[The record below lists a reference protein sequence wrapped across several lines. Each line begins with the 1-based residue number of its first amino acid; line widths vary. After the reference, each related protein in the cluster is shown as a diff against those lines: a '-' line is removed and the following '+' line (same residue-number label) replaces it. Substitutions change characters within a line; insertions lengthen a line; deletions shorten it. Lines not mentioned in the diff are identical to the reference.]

1 MNKKIRFFQSI
12 HFKIAIVFILLLV
25 VTLELIGAYFVK
37 TLEQQN
43 IEQFKTS
50 VNVDS
55 YIQDKLAADLL
66 RTDTEGVNDDI
77 KSTSSGG
84 EYCCLPADLQVVDAK
99 GTIRGDS
106 DINAQTNVGQKSAN
120 SSIKNTL
127 YSGQQYEGYEYRD
140 RTGSTY

>member
-25 VTLELIGAYFVK
+25 VTLEMIGAYFVK

-66 RTDTEGVNDDI
+66 RTDTDNANDDI
-77 KSTSSGG
+77 KSTLSQADIANS
-84 EYCCLPADLQVVDAK
+84 ADLQVIDAK
-99 GTIRGDS
+99 
-106 DINAQTNVGQKSAN
+106 
-120 SSIKNTL
+120 
-127 YSGQQYEGYEYRD
+127 
-140 RTGSTY
+140 

>member
-66 RTDTEGVNDDI
+66 RTI
-77 KSTSSGG
+77 
-84 EYCCLPADLQVVDAK
+84 Q
-99 GTIRGDS
+99 
-106 DINAQTNVGQKSAN
+106 NAPMMILKA
-120 SSIKNTL
+120 
-127 YSGQQYEGYEYRD
+127 R
-140 RTGSTY
+140 

>member
-25 VTLELIGAYFVK
+25 VTLEMIGAYFVK

-66 RTDTEGVNDDI
+66 RTDTEGANDDI
-77 KSTSSGG
+77 KSTLSQ
-84 EYCCLPADLQVVDAK
+84 ADIA
-99 GTIRGDS
+99 RS
-106 DINAQTNVGQKSAN
+106 EERRVGK
-120 SSIKNTL
+120 
-127 YSGQQYEGYEYRD
+127 EC
-140 RTGSTY
+140 

>member
-25 VTLELIGAYFVK
+25 VTLEMIGAYFVK

-43 IEQFKTS
+43 IEHFKTS

-66 RTDTEGVNDDI
+66 RTDTDNANDDI
-77 KSTSSGG
+77 KSTLSQADIANS
-84 EYCCLPADLQVVDAK
+84 ADLQVIDAK

-106 DINAQTNVGQKSAN
+106 DINAQTYVGQKSATSN
-120 SSIKNTL
+120 IKNTL
-127 YSGQQYEGYEYRD
+127 YSGQQY
-140 RTGSTY
+140 

>member
-25 VTLELIGAYFVK
+25 VTLEMIGAYFVK

-66 RTDTEGVNDDI
+66 RTDTDNANDDI
-77 KSTSSGG
+77 KSLS
-84 EYCCLPADLQVVDAK
+84 L
-99 GTIRGDS
+99 IH
-106 DINAQTNVGQKSAN
+106 I
-120 SSIKNTL
+120 
-127 YSGQQYEGYEYRD
+127 
-140 RTGSTY
+140 